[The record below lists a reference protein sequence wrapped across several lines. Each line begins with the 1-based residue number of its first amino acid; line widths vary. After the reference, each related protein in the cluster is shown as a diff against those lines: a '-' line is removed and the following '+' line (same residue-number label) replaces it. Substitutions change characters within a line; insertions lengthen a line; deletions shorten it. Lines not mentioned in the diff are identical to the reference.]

1 MFVISSPM
9 PTFSGLS
16 AYSPCQSTSDFAS
29 FESFHEALDETNS
42 LPPTPKSSL
51 GSLGG
56 LKRTVSSLQAVSTRC
71 SHANFKNNCIVEAKQ
86 IEMDFASLTTQSF
99 FIQVHAPNGESSEL
113 MNFPIYG
120 ATSRFSP
127 KSTGCGHGDWIF
139 EISVKEDNKIV
150 KKNSQKVYLD
160 GVGSLFFTVSDDLQI
175 RLSSQEFLRLP
186 SASQCCS
193 NKRRNA

>member
-1 MFVISSPM
+1 MVFGSLYNSYIFLYIPFYITCFVFFRVFVLFVLFEFFSKFSKIKFFNFSGHIPLALNSKTPSPTKFGISPSELAISTPSTHRSHNFRSSAAANKMFVISSPM

-29 FESFHEALDETNS
+29 FESFHEALDEANS

-86 IEMDFASLTTQSF
+86 
-99 FIQVHAPNGESSEL
+99 
-113 MNFPIYG
+113 
-120 ATSRFSP
+120 
-127 KSTGCGHGDWIF
+127 
-139 EISVKEDNKIV
+139 VKI
-150 KKNSQKVYLD
+150 
-160 GVGSLFFTVSDDLQI
+160 
-175 RLSSQEFLRLP
+175 
-186 SASQCCS
+186 
-193 NKRRNA
+193 